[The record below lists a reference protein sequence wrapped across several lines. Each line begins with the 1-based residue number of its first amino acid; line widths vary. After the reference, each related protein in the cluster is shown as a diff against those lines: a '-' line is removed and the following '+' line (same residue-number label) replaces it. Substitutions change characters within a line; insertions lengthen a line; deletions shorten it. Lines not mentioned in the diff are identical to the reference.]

1 MTEPYKLFLY
11 KNGDSQSNFLREVR
25 NYPMLTE
32 AEEMKYISAW
42 QKKSDPKSLHAL
54 VTSHLRLVVKLANGF
69 RRYGLNQED
78 LISEGCVGMMQSID
92 RFDPDKGFRLS
103 TYAKWWIRAA
113 RQEYIMRSW
122 SLVRI
127 GTTVGQKKLFFNL
140 RRMKH
145 ELSGTNEGQL
155 SEDDIEFI
163 MDQLKVAKHEVMA
176 MDGRM
181 SSPDSSLNDIVG
193 DEDQTEWQDRL
204 IDESNSPEDSVA
216 AYQER
221 EFQRNL
227 VFSALDD
234 LPEREREIFI
244 TRRMNEEKSTLS
256 ELGQLFQIS
265 PERVRQIEHSVFSK
279 IQKIVVEEHQH
290 IAGLA

>member
-1 MTEPYKLFLY
+1 MTEPYKLFLH
-11 KNGDSQSNFLREVR
+11 KNGDSLSNFLREVR

-32 AEEMKYISAW
+32 AEEVKYISAW
-42 QKKSDPKSLHAL
+42 QKKCDQKSLHAL

-78 LISEGCVGMMQSID
+78 LISEGCVGIMQAID
-92 RFDPDKGFRLS
+92 RFDIDKGFRLS

-113 RQEYIMRSW
+113 MQEFIMRSW

-140 RRMKH
+140 RRMKL

-155 SEDDIEFI
+155 SEDDIEVI
-163 MDQLKVAKHEVMA
+163 MDRLKVAKHEVRA

-181 SSPDSSLNDIVG
+181 SSPDSSLNEVVG
-193 DEDQTEWQDRL
+193 DEDRTEWQDRL
-204 IDESNSPEDSVA
+204 VDNSETPEDSVA
-216 AYQER
+216 AFQER
-221 EFQRNL
+221 EFQRSL
-227 VFSALDD
+227 LTSALDG
-234 LPEREREIFI
+234 LTEREREIFI
-244 TRRMNEEKSTLS
+244 TRRMQEEKATLG

-279 IQKIVVEEHQH
+279 IQNIVLAEHQR
-290 IAGLA
+290 IADLT

>member
-113 RQEYIMRSW
+113 MQEYIMRSW